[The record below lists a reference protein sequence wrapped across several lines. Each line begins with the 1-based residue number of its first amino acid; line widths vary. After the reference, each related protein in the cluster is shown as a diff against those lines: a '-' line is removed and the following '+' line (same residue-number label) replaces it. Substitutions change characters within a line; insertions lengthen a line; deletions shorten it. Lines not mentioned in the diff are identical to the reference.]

1 MVKTI
6 EFESEYGKILVEVE
20 ESKRPT
26 TRDFSSSDAA
36 IEKSKKK
43 FGASLEVLKNVSTAV
58 IAKLNDVAEDLK
70 PDEVEVKVGLKFT
83 AEAGAII
90 AKTSVEG
97 NLEVTIKWKTG
108 SSKPI
113 A

>member
-1 MVKTI
+1 MAKTI
-6 EFESEYGKILVEVE
+6 EFESEYGNILIEVE
-20 ESKRPT
+20 GNKRPG
-26 TRDFSSSDAA
+26 TRDFSNTDAA
-36 IEKSKKK
+36 IEKSAKK
-43 FGASLEVLKNVSTAV
+43 FSDSLEVLKNVSTAV
-58 IAKLNDVAEDLK
+58 IAKLNDVKEDLR

-97 NLEVTIKWKTG
+97 NLEVTIKWKTTPA
-108 SSKPI
+108 KPI